1 MARGGGG
8 GGDGP
13 GGECVFCGIVAGEMP
28 AHEVWRDDDVV
39 AFLDRSPLFVGH
51 TLVVPV
57 EHHETVTDL
66 PAAQVEPFFAQV
78 RRLTAAV
85 RAGTG
90 SAGAFVAMNNV
101 VSQSVPHLHA
111 HVVPR
116 NRGDGLKGFFWPRTR
131 YHDDAHMADTAA
143 TLRRALDTL
152 PPLP

>member
-1 MARGGGG
+1 MVGGGEG
-8 GGDGP
+8 G
-13 GGECVFCGIVAGEMP
+13 CVFCGIVAGEVA

-57 EHHETVTDL
+57 EHHETITDL
-66 PAAQVEPFFAQV
+66 PAAQVEPFFAGV

-85 RAGTG
+85 RSGTG

-131 YHDDAHMADTAA
+131 YRDDAHMADTAA
-143 TLRRALDTL
+143 SLRRALDAL